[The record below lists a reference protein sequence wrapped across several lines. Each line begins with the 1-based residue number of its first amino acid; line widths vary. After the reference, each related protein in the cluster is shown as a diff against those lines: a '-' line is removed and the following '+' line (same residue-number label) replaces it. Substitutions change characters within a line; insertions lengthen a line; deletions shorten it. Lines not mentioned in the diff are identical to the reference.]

1 MMLWDM
7 TQTVKGKIHG
17 TTIELEEPVLL
28 PDGTEIEVQI
38 RIDRLTHLDRAFGG
52 WRDDPQLDQAFDQI
66 DRDRHETSISLS

>member
-1 MMLWDM
+1 M
-7 TQTVKGKIHG
+7 TKTVKWKIHG

-38 RIDRLTHLDRAFGG
+38 RVDRPTHLEQDFGG

-66 DRDRHETSISLS
+66 DRDRHETRISLS

>member
-1 MMLWDM
+1 M
-7 TQTVKGKIHG
+7 TKTVKGKIHG

-38 RIDRLTHLDRAFGG
+38 RVDRLTHLEQAFGG

-66 DRDRHETSISLS
+66 DRDRHETRISLS

>member
-1 MMLWDM
+1 M
-7 TQTVKGKIHG
+7 TKTVKGKIHG

-38 RIDRLTHLDRAFGG
+38 RVDRLAHLEQAFGG

-66 DRDRHETSISLS
+66 DRDRDETRISLS